1 MKLGGPWN
9 LKGRRPRAHE
19 PAREIGQ
26 RPGASGVSV
35 GEWLNSVI
43 QRSEGEDE
51 PFERPYPREATAFGA
66 PQRGDGGPYRDF
78 DRGERPGRRPDA
90 GRSRDAD
97 NGARPERPRD
107 SGPFR
112 SPDRDGRPAR
122 RHEGGPYRENGRDD
136 RSARR
141 HGRPEGRPFRDADR
155 DERRPESQRE
165 GEPYRDNRHPEP
177 QEQWGDDNPY
187 RPTVPDAHLEQQ
199 PEFHP
204 AAVAEREEPS
214 ARRDPSEAHSRE
226 AAARERQHEAAEDL
240 RRRNEFG
247 SEFNEVNARLDK
259 LAQQLERV
267 ALVAAAPQPT
277 PLEAPRERQE
287 PLLTCAPPQ
296 VRQVPSEPR
305 QPPRPV
311 VPPQRR
317 RASAEPAISIDD
329 AVAEIAARQRVL
341 DGDTAVAGET
351 AAAAEAPVLMPAPA
365 AGLDFDSLEQQLRHI
380 TARIEALQ
388 PSNEIE
394 NAIAAVR
401 GDLAEIGRQLNEALP
416 RRALESLESE
426 IRALGERIDLSRQAG
441 VDPDALAGIEH
452 GLAEVREALRGLT
465 PAENLVG
472 ADEAVHALAQK
483 VDMILARDDPAM
495 LQQLEAAIGGLRG
508 VVSHVASN
516 DTLNQVAEDVRVLAA
531 QIDAIA
537 NNAVTAHAVA
547 ALEQRIDALTA
558 ALQTSDVGH
567 VVPHDIANNDA
578 TAHAVASLEQ
588 RIDALTAALQASGE
602 AGHAAP
608 HYVADND
615 ATAHAVAALE
625 QRIDVLTATLHEAGQ
640 AAPHDIATSDATAH
654 AVAALE
660 QRIDA
665 LTAALHASSEAGQAV
680 PHDLEKLLAGLIDKL
695 EWVQLTHTDHA
706 ALAHLEDRIA
716 TLVRRFDASEAR
728 FTQLEA
734 IERGLADLLVHVEQ
748 MRGSDSA
755 AAAAPPAWHVP
766 AAEPAFQPQ
775 AATTEQSEPRIHD
788 APAAMRD
795 TVEHVADRL
804 AMIESNVY
812 DSGAHPAPAETRPLF
827 DEPPAPQHTAAEP
840 VVPDILA
847 MLSGAPA
854 ASAET
859 ATAVALPEPQTAA
872 RPPIDPSLPPDH
884 PLEPGFTGSRS
895 RPSASAA
902 ERVAAS
908 EAAIGSAK
916 PPVIPDAGRPNFIAA
931 ARRAAQA
938 AAWEPSTAKARQE
951 PELAEKAGQPSKLSQ
966 RLRKLIVAGS
976 ALLIVVGCARIAM
989 RLLDDGRMIGSAAPI
1004 QSQQIPGPAASAPV
1018 PQAQKA
1024 APANPPAAQAPA
1036 LPLPNPPG
1044 AAAAPPASAPAKT
1057 VKPEQQSLQQDG
1069 AHESV
1074 AHAAP
1079 PAAQPAADA
1088 LPLWATPDITGT
1100 LPRGIAGPEKPRA
1113 AAPAPAVISG
1123 DDNLPASIGDPAL
1136 RAAALGGDPA
1146 AAYEIAARFAEGR
1159 GVPKNTAA
1167 AAQWLERAAKQGLVP
1182 AQFRLGGLYE
1192 KGIGVKKDLVR
1203 ARELYVAAAQKGNG
1217 KAMHNLAVL
1226 YAEGVD
1232 GAPDYTTAAEWFR
1245 RGADHGVSDSQY
1257 NLGILYARGIGVS
1270 QNYGESYKWFALA
1283 ANQGDHD
1290 AASKRDDVARH
1301 LDAQALVAARAAVQS
1316 FKPEPQPDDA
1326 INVKTA
1332 AAWQSPPPAQQPA
1345 KSN

>member
-9 LKGRRPRAHE
+9 LKSRRPRAHE
-19 PAREIGQ
+19 PARDIGQ
-26 RPGASGVSV
+26 RPGVSGVSV
-35 GEWLNSVI
+35 GEWLNSVV
-43 QRSEGEDE
+43 QHSEGEDV
-51 PFERPYPREATAFGA
+51 PFERPYPRESMPFGA
-66 PQRGDGGPYRDF
+66 PQRRDGGPYRDF
-78 DRGERPGRRPDA
+78 DRGERPGRRVDD

-97 NGARPERPRD
+97 DGFRPERPRD

-112 SPDRDGRPAR
+112 GPDRDGRPAR
-122 RHEGGPYRENGRDD
+122 RHEGGPYRENGRDE
-136 RSARR
+136 RYARR
-141 HGRPEGRPFRDADR
+141 HGQPEGRPFRDADR
-155 DERRPESQRE
+155 DEPRRESRTE
-165 GEPYRDNRHPEP
+165 DEAYRDHRRPEP
-177 QEQWGDDNPY
+177 QEQRRDDNPY
-187 RPTVPDAHLEQQ
+187 RDAVPDTRDARQEHQHEL
-199 PEFHP
+199 PP
-204 AAVAEREEPS
+204 AALAQREVPS
-214 ARRDPSEAHSRE
+214 ERRDANEIHNRETAAREWQRE
-226 AAARERQHEAAEDL
+226 AADDL

-247 SEFNEVNARLDK
+247 NEFNEVNARLDK

-267 ALVAAAPQPT
+267 AQVAAAPQPS
-277 PLEAPRERQE
+277 PIEAPRERQE
-287 PLLTCAPPQ
+287 PPLTGAPMPAWKT
-296 VRQVPSEPR
+296 PSEPR
-305 QPPRPV
+305 EPPVDRIPQPVRDMPSEPRHPPRASA
-311 VPPQRR
+311 PPPRR
-317 RASAEPAISIDD
+317 RASAEPPISIDD

-351 AAAAEAPVLMPAPA
+351 AAAAEASVLMPTPGAV
-365 AGLDFDSLEQQLRHI
+365 LDFDSLEQQLRQI

-388 PSNEIE
+388 PSHEIE

-401 GDLAEIGRQLNEALP
+401 SDLAEIGKQLNEALP

-441 VDPDALAGIEH
+441 VDPNALAGIER

-531 QIDAIA
+531 QIDALA

-558 ALQTSDVGH
+558 ALQASAEAGH
-567 VVPHDIANNDA
+567 VVPRDSI
-578 TAHAVASLEQ
+578 S
-588 RIDALTAALQASGE
+588 
-602 AGHAAP
+602 
-608 HYVADND
+608 ND

-625 QRIDVLTATLHEAGQ
+625 QRIDALTTTLQEAGQ
-640 AAPHDIATSDATAH
+640 AAPHQIATNYATAH
-654 AVAALE
+654 AVASLE

-748 MRGSDSA
+748 MRGSGGDSA
-755 AAAAPPAWHVP
+755 VAAAPPAWHAG
-766 AAEPAFQPQ
+766 AAAPAFQAQ
-775 AATTEQSEPRIHD
+775 AAASEQREPQIHD
-788 APAAMRD
+788 APVAMRD

-812 DSGAHPAPAETRPLF
+812 DGAAHAAPTETRSLV
-827 DEPPAPQHTAAEP
+827 DEQPAPQHAAAEP
-840 VVPDILA
+840 VVPDIVA
-847 MLSGAPA
+847 MLTGAPS

-859 ATAVALPEPQTAA
+859 AKAAALPEPQPVT

-938 AAWEPSTAKARQE
+938 ASWEPSTAKAKQE

-976 ALLIVVGCARIAM
+976 ALLIVLGCARIAM
-989 RLLDDGRMIGSAAPI
+989 RLLDDGRLIGSAAPM
-1004 QSQQIPGPAASAPV
+1004 QSQQIAAPAAPAPV
-1018 PQAQKA
+1018 PAAQKA
-1024 APANPPAAQAPA
+1024 APADAPAAQAPA
-1036 LPLPNPPG
+1036 LPLPTPPG
-1044 AAAAPPASAPAKT
+1044 AAASPPAPAPAKT

-1074 AHAAP
+1074 ANATP

-1100 LPRGIAGPEKPRA
+1100 LPRSIAGPEKPRA
-1113 AAPAPAVISG
+1113 AAPAPAAISG

-1136 RAAALGGDPA
+1136 RAAALSGDPG
-1146 AAYEIAARFAEGR
+1146 AAYEIATRFAEGR

-1167 AAQWLERAAKQGLVP
+1167 AAQWLERAAKQGLTP
-1182 AQFRLGGLYE
+1182 AQFRLGSLYE

-1203 ARELYVAAAQKGNG
+1203 ARELYLAAAQKGNG

-1290 AASKRDDVARH
+1290 AASKRDDVASH
-1301 LDAQALVAARAAVQS
+1301 LDAQALAAARAAVQS
-1316 FKPEPQPDDA
+1316 FKPEPQPDEA

-1332 AAWQSPPPAQQPA
+1332 AAWQSPPAAQQPA